1 MYFLQFKLLKPLTEI
16 NNISITQFNSISF
29 TENQSC
35 LGRWIFINC
44 YLWNSKILT
53 SINKNNYII
62 MNVLLSKFTTKHN
75 TAPFSQIKI
84 EDYFPAFQ
92 EGIALAK
99 TEIDAI
105 VNNPEAPTFEN
116 TVVAMDFAGD
126 ILDRLSSVFFNLNSA
141 ETSDEMQKI
150 AQEVSPLLSEFG
162 NDITLNAALFAKI
175 KTVYEQKENLNLTPE
190 QTTLL
195 DKKYKSF
202 SRNGANLPEDKK
214 DQLREIDKELSKL
227 SLQFGENVLA
237 ETNAFELHLTDEK
250 DLAGLPEG
258 TIEAARL
265 LAKEKEKEGWIFTL
279 DHPSYVPFLTY
290 ADNRELRK
298 KMAIAFGARSFQ
310 NNEFDNQENV
320 LKIAKLRFE
329 RANLLGYKTH
339 AHFVL
344 EERMAQS
351 PEKVFTFLNDL
362 LAKAK
367 PAAQKEFAELAAFAK
382 ELDGIEQLEKWDGAY
397 YSEKLK
403 QQLFNLDDEK
413 LKPYFQLEKVLDGAF
428 TVAKKLYGLTFTE
441 VFDIDKY
448 HEEVTTYEVT
458 DAENNLVS
466 IFYADFFPRKGKR
479 NGAWMTSFKSQSK
492 KDGVNERPHISN
504 VCNFTKPTET
514 KPSLLTFNEVTT
526 LFHEFGHGLHGMLAN
541 TTYPSLSG
549 TSVFWDFVELPSQIM
564 ENWCYEPEAL
574 ALFANHYET
583 GEIIPIEYVQK
594 IKESASF
601 QEGMATLRQL
611 SFGLLDM
618 AWHGQDPT
626 SITDLKT
633 FETEQFANTQL
644 YPDVKENAMSTAF
657 SHIFQGGYSSGY
669 YSYKWA
675 EVLDA
680 DAFEY
685 FQESGIFNVEVATK
699 FKENVLSKGG
709 TEHPMILYK
718 RFRGQEPKPEALL
731 KRAGL
736 L

>member
-1 MYFLQFKLLKPLTEI
+1 M
-16 NNISITQFNSISF
+16 S
-29 TENQSC
+29 
-35 LGRWIFINC
+35 
-44 YLWNSKILT
+44 ILT
-53 SINKNNYII
+53 QHFN
-62 MNVLLSKFTTKHN
+62 TKHN

-84 EDYFPAFQ
+84 EDYVPAFQ
-92 EGIALAK
+92 EGISLARA
-99 TEIDAI
+99 EIDAI

-126 ILDRLSSVFFNLNSA
+126 TLDRLSSIFFNLNSA
-141 ETSDEMQKI
+141 ETNDEMQKI

-175 KTVYEQKENLNLTPE
+175 KAVYEQKESLDLTPE

-214 DQLREIDKELSKL
+214 DQLREIDKELSML

-237 ETNAFELHLTDEK
+237 ETNAFELHISNIS

-320 LKIAKLRFE
+320 LKITQLRFE

-351 PEKVFTFLNDL
+351 PEKVFSFLNDL

-367 PAAQKEFAELAAFAK
+367 PAAQKEFAELTTFAK

-403 QQLFNLDDEK
+403 QKLFQLDDEK

-428 TVAKKLYGLTFTE
+428 IVANKLFGLTFTE

-448 HEEVTTYEVT
+448 HEEVITYEVR
-458 DAENNLVS
+458 DADNNLVS

-479 NGAWMTSFKSQSK
+479 NGAWMTSFKSQSI

-549 TSVFWDFVELPSQIM
+549 TSVYWDFVELPSQIM

-626 SITDLKT
+626 HITDLKT

-685 FQESGIFNVEVATK
+685 FQEKGIFNTEVAKK
-699 FKENVLSKGG
+699 FQDNVLSKGG
-709 TEHPMILYK
+709 TEHPMVLYK